1 MLRPGL
7 LRMTTEQMDNATLR
21 TASLEDEAA
30 VSALLTTAGL
40 PLEGVHEALLC
51 FVVAE
56 DAGEI
61 VGVAGI
67 EACGVKGEHA
77 LLRSVAV
84 APAWQKRGLGRALV
98 TRTIAEAEG
107 RGIKALYLLT
117 TTAEQYFPTFGF
129 TVVSRESVP
138 DDVKET
144 PEYRGVCPSSAT
156 VMVRQCADPAASPD

>member
-1 MLRPGL
+1 
-7 LRMTTEQMDNATLR
+7 MTTSHTDNATLR
-21 TASLEDEAA
+21 AASLEDEAEVA
-30 VSALLTTAGL
+30 ALLTRAGL
-40 PLEGVHEALLC
+40 PLEGVHEALTC

-84 APAWQKRGLGRALV
+84 APSWRKRGLGRALV
-98 TRTIAEAEG
+98 TRAIADAEG
-107 RGIKALYLLT
+107 RGVKALYLLT
-117 TTAEQYFPTFGF
+117 TTAEYYFPSFGF
-129 TVVSRESVP
+129 AAVPRESVP

-144 PEYRGVCPSSAT
+144 REYCGVCPSSAT
-156 VMVRQCADPAASPD
+156 VMVRRGSN

>member
-1 MLRPGL
+1 
-7 LRMTTEQMDNATLR
+7 MTASRTGCATLR

-30 VSALLTTAGL
+30 VSTLLTAAGL
-40 PLEGVHEALLC
+40 PLDGVHEALPC

-84 APAWQKRGLGRALV
+84 APSWQKRGLGRALV

-107 RGIKALYLLT
+107 RGVKALYLLT
-117 TTAEQYFPTFGF
+117 TTAEHYFPTFGF
-129 TVVSRESVP
+129 AVVPRAIVP
-138 DDVKET
+138 DDVKAT
-144 PEYRGVCPSSAT
+144 QEYCGVCPSSAT
-156 VMVRQCADPAASPD
+156 VMVRQLAAASSLGS